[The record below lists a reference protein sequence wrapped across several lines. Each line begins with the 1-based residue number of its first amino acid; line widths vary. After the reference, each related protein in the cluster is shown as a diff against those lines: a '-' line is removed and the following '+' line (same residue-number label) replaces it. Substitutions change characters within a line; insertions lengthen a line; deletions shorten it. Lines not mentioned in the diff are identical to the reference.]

1 MTYSNLLAVPPVV
14 VAGPARD
21 LSPMPWPYRVAAVE
35 LSVVVPFH
43 RTGPRLQE
51 ALKRISDA
59 LNSQGIAFEM
69 IALSARPGAGS
80 SPELDRMPHTRV
92 VTSGSIEDK
101 GAALHLGFAMAR
113 GAWICFVDI
122 DEDAEID
129 GYELIEHFHRAR
141 EKNL

>member
-1 MTYSNLLAVPPVV
+1 MSYSNLLALPPVV

-43 RTGPRLQE
+43 NANIRLQV
-51 ALKRISDA
+51 ALQQISDA
-59 LNSQGIAFEM
+59 LVSQGISFEV
-69 IALSARPGAGS
+69 IALSARTGAGS
-80 SPELDRMPHTRV
+80 SAELDSLPHTRV
-92 VTSGSIEDK
+92 VTSAGIQDK

-129 GYELIEHFHRAR
+129 AYELIEQYHRSR

>member
-43 RTGPRLQE
+43 SADARLE
-51 ALKRISDA
+51 GALKRISEA
-59 LNSQGIAFEM
+59 LNSQGISFEVL
-69 IALSARPGAGS
+69 ALSARPGAGS

-92 VTSGSIEDK
+92 VTSTTIEDK

-113 GAWICFVDI
+113 GAWVCFVDI
-122 DEDAEID
+122 DEDADVD
-129 GYELIEHFHRAR
+129 GYAVIEYFHRAR